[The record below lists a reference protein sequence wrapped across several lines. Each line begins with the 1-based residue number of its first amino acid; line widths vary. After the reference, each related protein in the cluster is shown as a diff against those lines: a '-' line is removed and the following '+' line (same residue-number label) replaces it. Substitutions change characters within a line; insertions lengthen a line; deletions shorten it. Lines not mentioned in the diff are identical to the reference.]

1 MKALRD
7 FPMWLFNDVP
17 ERQPRYAYRS
27 LMVIVPIATVAI
39 GFFVWSLVALSLWIA
54 LTAGVALT
62 ALGFVVVLRLVNRIA
77 PKKLPAD
84 KEML

>member
-54 LTAGVALT
+54 LTAGVGLT

>member
-1 MKALRD
+1 MKTLRD
-7 FPMWLFNDVP
+7 FPTWLFNDIP
-17 ERQPRYAYRS
+17 ERQPMYAYRS

-54 LTAGVALT
+54 LTAGVALI
-62 ALGFVVVLRLVNRIA
+62 APGFVVVLRLVNRIA

>member
-54 LTAGVALT
+54 LTAGVALI
-62 ALGFVVVLRLVNRIA
+62 APGFVVVLRLVNRIA

>member
-17 ERQPRYAYRS
+17 ERDPQYARRS
-27 LMVIVPIATVAI
+27 IIVILPIATVAI
-39 GFFVWSLVALSLWIA
+39 GFFVWSLVALSIWIA
-54 LTAGVALT
+54 LTLGLVVIGLAFLVILVA
-62 ALGFVVVLRLVNRIA
+62 VNRIL

>member
-17 ERQPRYAYRS
+17 ERDPKYAHRS
-27 LMVIVPIATVAI
+27 LMVILPIATVAI
-39 GFFVWSLVALSLWIA
+39 GFFVWSLVALSIWIA
-54 LTAGVALT
+54 LTLGLVVMGLAFLAILVA
-62 ALGFVVVLRLVNRIA
+62 VNRIV
-77 PKKLPAD
+77 PKKLPTD